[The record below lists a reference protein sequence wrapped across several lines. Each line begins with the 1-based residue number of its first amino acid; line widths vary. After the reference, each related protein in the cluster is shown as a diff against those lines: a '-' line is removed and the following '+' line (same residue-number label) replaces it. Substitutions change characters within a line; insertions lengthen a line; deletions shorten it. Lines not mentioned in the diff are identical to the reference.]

1 MTENCS
7 CNRKSPP
14 FRRANTNNTTAHN
27 AETVESTIYVFIQ
40 WLYFWLNDN
49 SSNNN
54 NSSSYNQHSASQQ
67 STFSEIHKCNN
78 KADPAT
84 GLAGG
89 RRLTGQPAGWQ
100 DRSAQAD
107 SPSFKARDATN
118 AILNHRRHLYLGS
131 WFCGIYTV

>member
-49 SSNNN
+49 NSN
-54 NSSSYNQHSASQQ
+54 NSSSYNQHSASQK
-67 STFSEIHKCNN
+67 STISEIHKCNN
-78 KADPAT
+78 KADRST
-84 GLAGG
+84 GLVAG
-89 RRLTGQPAGWQ
+89 A
-100 DRSAQAD
+100 S
-107 SPSFKARDATN
+107 
-118 AILNHRRHLYLGS
+118 
-131 WFCGIYTV
+131 